1 MLESGAPVMLAQ
13 CTVQIEWSE
22 KTRDI
27 SVELWKKWIDFETV
41 PPQTALVIPFAISRT
56 LEQWANRTI
65 TAGVIIDRLRLLE
78 LLDELPDEQL
88 RDFPDPVTREWVARE
103 LGSLV

>member
-1 MLESGAPVMLAQ
+1 MLLAQ
-13 CTVQIEWSE
+13 CTVQIEWGE
-22 KTRDI
+22 KAKDI

-41 PPQTALVIPFAISRT
+41 PPQTALVIPFAVSRS

-78 LLDELPDEQL
+78 LLDELPDDEL
-88 RDFPDPVTREWVARE
+88 ELLPDAGTREWVEAE
-103 LGSLV
+103 LASLA